1 MIDLAVFYS
10 DEFKEHVMDKAHPES
25 PKRLDSIIKGLKE
38 LQSELP
44 EEISFFQAETIDER
58 DLLSVHVPDHI
69 EQIRAVS
76 EAGGGMVTVDTTL
89 NEFTFKVAKLAA
101 GATKKAAQLVSEN
114 KTKKSF
120 SVVRPPGHHAEV
132 NSAGGF
138 CFFNNIAVAAEW
150 LNINKEYN
158 KIAIIDIDHH
168 FGNGTSHI
176 FYHRKDVL
184 YVSLHAH
191 PMYSYPGS
199 GYPTEVGISD
209 GMGYN
214 INIPLLPGTQ
224 GIDWLHAL
232 EFSFPI
238 IRQFEPEI
246 LLISVGFDALSGDPV
261 GILDLTPNTFF
272 AAGYLLSQL
281 ADELCDGKISCTLE
295 GGYKVDHLKEVTK
308 KFIKGLLGY
317 KPDIIKKMK
326 ETNVTNYTK
335 NLLSQVRKALN
346 DYWKF

>member
-1 MIDLAVFYS
+1 MIDLAIVYS
-10 DEFKEHVMDKAHPES
+10 DEFKKHVMDRAHPES
-25 PKRLDSIIKGLKE
+25 PKRLDTIIEGLKE
-38 LQSELP
+38 LQTELL
-44 EEISFFQAETIDER
+44 EEITFYPSETIDEV

-76 EAGGGMVTVDTTL
+76 EAGGGMVTIDTTL
-89 NEFTFKVAKLAA
+89 NEFTFQIAKLAA
-101 GATKKAAQLVSEN
+101 GATKKAVQLVSEN
-114 KTKKSF
+114 KAKKSF

-138 CFFNNIAVAAEW
+138 CFFNNVAVAAEW
-150 LNINKEYN
+150 LNINKNYER
-158 KIAIIDIDHH
+158 IAIIDIDHH

-176 FYHRKDVL
+176 FYHRNDVL

-199 GYPTEVGISD
+199 GYPTEIGISD
-209 GMGYN
+209 GIGYN

-232 EFSFPI
+232 EFSFPL
-238 IRQFEPEI
+238 IRQFHPEI
-246 LLISVGFDALSGDPV
+246 ILISVGFDALGGDPV
-261 GILDLTPNTFF
+261 GVLDLTPNTFS
-272 AAGYLLSQL
+272 AAGYLISEL

-295 GGYKVDHLKEVTK
+295 GGYKIDQLKEVTK

-317 KPDIIKKMK
+317 KPDIIKKLR
-326 ETNVTNYTK
+326 ETSVTNYT
-335 NLLSQVRKALN
+335 NSLLVQVKKALK
-346 DYWKF
+346 DYWAF